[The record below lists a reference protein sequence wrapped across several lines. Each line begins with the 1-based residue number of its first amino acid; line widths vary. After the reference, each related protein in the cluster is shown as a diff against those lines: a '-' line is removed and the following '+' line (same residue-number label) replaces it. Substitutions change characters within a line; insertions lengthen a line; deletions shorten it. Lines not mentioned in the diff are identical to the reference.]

1 MKNKCRSYARLA
13 LLALALCVGH
23 SAHAEKADR
32 DKPIEISADRG
43 NLDQLKGVTV
53 WQGNVIIVQGTLKL
67 NADRATVTQDKQGN
81 QTMQATGR
89 QVMFRQKMDGKND
102 WIEGQAN
109 QLDYNTVT
117 HVAVLTG
124 NARVKR
130 GSDLVIGN
138 VITYNTETEL
148 YEVSSGASSNGGRVT
163 AIIQPKPRDTTA
175 PAAKKPDGNAP

>member
-1 MKNKCRSYARLA
+1 MKNNCRRFARLA
-13 LLALALCVGH
+13 WLALTLGAAQA
-23 SAHAEKADR
+23 AHAEKADR

-53 WQGNVIIVQGTLKL
+53 WQGNVIIIQGTLKL

-81 QTMQATGR
+81 QTMQATGN
-89 QVMFRQKMDGKND
+89 QVVFRQKMDGKNE
-102 WIEGQAN
+102 WIEGQSN

-130 GSDLVIGN
+130 GNDLVIGN

-163 AIIQPKPRDTTA
+163 AIIQPKPRND
-175 PAAKKPDGNAP
+175 AASKKTDGSTP